1 MGLKMANTTQHKEIH
16 KTEYLDKK
24 LPTLYVQRSETKS
37 ITEGTNVII
46 EVSDKTSQAALDT
59 FKQVK
64 ELMDLK

>member
-1 MGLKMANTTQHKEIH
+1 MANTTQHKEIH

-37 ITEGTNVII
+37 ITEGTN
-46 EVSDKTSQAALDT
+46 KTIQAALDT